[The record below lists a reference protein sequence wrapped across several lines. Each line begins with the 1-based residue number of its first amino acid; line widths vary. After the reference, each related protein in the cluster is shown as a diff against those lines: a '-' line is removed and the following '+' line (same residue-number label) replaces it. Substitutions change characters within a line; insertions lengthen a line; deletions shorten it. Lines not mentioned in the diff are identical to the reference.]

1 MKLLNKA
8 LPILLS
14 LSLLLGACSSTA
26 PAATEVAPTVT
37 LEPSSTPEPSQTPE
51 PTATAAPT
59 GTPGPTDEVWQRVQ
73 TNNKLVVGISLDS
86 PPFSSLSPLFKMEGL
101 DVALADELG
110 KRLNLPVEIQN
121 YSPQGLAGALLTN
134 QIDIALAGIPNS
146 ASAGGQLSFSTPYLV
161 DDTVVLAR
169 KVAPIPTV
177 TDFTKL
183 SAFRIGVERG
193 SVYEKMAQT
202 YLVDAGLI
210 AKARLIHYDY
220 IEQAIPDL
228 FANRLDVVL
237 LGRVAGDYFTLVNQD
252 LHGIGTG
259 FAEQDLSVAMR
270 ANLPGL
276 KAQID
281 RALGS
286 MQTDGTLDALTRKY
300 VRGSYFS
307 DLPVAQPVGQI
318 VVTPAP
324 AATADP
330 AACLDGLKF
339 LLDETNGAT
348 DMAIPPKVKTEKIF
362 TQTWKVQ
369 NTGTCAWTPL
379 YHLVF
384 AYGNVDG
391 ADMKGVPGRITANV
405 KPGDTTDLS
414 VELVAPISN
423 GFYQGF
429 WQLQNDR
436 GQLFGQALWV
446 GVKALKGKN
455 QAANTNP
462 PVPVLKTCK
471 SVNTGPAKSPR
482 IRDNFDVTWEVTNT
496 SGYTWNA
503 DAVTYVYVSGD
514 KFQKFD
520 TYNIPEDQLN
530 DTTTTFAVD
539 MNAPAT
545 PGQYNTVWNVIW
557 GKTILCTLTAT
568 INVVPR

>member
-1 MKLLNKA
+1 MKLLSKA

-14 LSLLLGACSSTA
+14 LSLLLGACSPPT
-26 PAATEVAPTVT
+26 PAASEASPTVT
-37 LEPSSTPEPSQTPE
+37 LEPSSTPEPAQTSE
-51 PTATAAPT
+51 PTDTEAPT
-59 GTPGPTDEVWQRVQ
+59 ETPGPTDQVWQRVK
-73 TNNKLVVGISLDS
+73 TNNKLVVGISLNS

-110 KRLNLPVEIQN
+110 NRLNIPVEIQIF
-121 YSPQGLAGALLTN
+121 SPQGLTSALLIN

-146 ASAGGQLSFSTPYLV
+146 AAAGGQLSFSSPYLV

-169 KVAPIPTV
+169 KVTPIPTI

-183 SAFRIGVERG
+183 SIYRIGVERG
-193 SVYEKMAQT
+193 SVSEKMAQT
-202 YLVDAGLI
+202 YLVDAGLM
-210 AKARLIHYDY
+210 AKAKLLHYDFAD
-220 IEQAIPDL
+220 QAIQDMS
-228 FANRLDVVL
+228 ANRLDVVL
-237 LGRVAGDYFTLVNQD
+237 LGRAAGDYYTLVNQD
-252 LHGIGTG
+252 LHGVGTG

-324 AATADP
+324 AATSDP
-330 AACLDGLKF
+330 SACLDGLKF
-339 LLDETNGAT
+339 LLDETNGAI
-348 DMAIPPKVKTEKIF
+348 DMTNPPKVKTEKIF

-369 NTGTCAWTPL
+369 NTGTCAWTPQ
-379 YHLVF
+379 YHLAF
-384 AYGNVDG
+384 SYGNVAG
-391 ADMKGVPGRITANV
+391 ADMKGVPGRIASNV
-405 KPGDTTDLS
+405 NPGDTTDLT

-429 WQLQNDR
+429 WQLQNER
-436 GQLFGQALWV
+436 GQLFGQALWI
-446 GVKALKGKN
+446 GAKAIKGKN
-455 QAANTNP
+455 QAANTAP
-462 PVPVLKTCK
+462 SIPTLKTCK
-471 SVNTGPAKSPR
+471 TVNTGPAKDPR
-482 IRDNFDVTWEVTNT
+482 VRDNFDVTWEVTNT
-496 SGYTWNA
+496 SGYTWKA

-514 KFQKFD
+514 KFQKLD
-520 TYNIPEDQLN
+520 TYSIPEDQLTA
-530 DTTTTFAVD
+530 TTNTFTVD
-539 MNAPAT
+539 MTAPVA

-557 GKTILCTLTAT
+557 GKTILCTMAAT